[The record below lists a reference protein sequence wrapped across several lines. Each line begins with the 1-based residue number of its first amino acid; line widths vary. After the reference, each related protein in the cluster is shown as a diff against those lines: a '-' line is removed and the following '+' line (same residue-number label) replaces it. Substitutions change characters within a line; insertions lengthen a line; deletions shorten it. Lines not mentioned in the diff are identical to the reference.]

1 MWQGGE
7 GQRGPG
13 AEIDGPLCPPLRP
26 GPGAL
31 CAGAAET
38 CWVLFPILGAQGK
51 RRGVR
56 GPLIRAGRAGQPECR
71 GIIATCSA
79 ISLDC
84 RGRGRPRPP
93 SPAGPAAGSPV
104 SRPVPGR
111 PVPLSPLRRSRGG
124 GGPAAAAVPLPCG
137 SCRAPEPRR
146 GGPDMQSGWAAPAVW
161 GTRGQ
166 GGPNAPGALPCRPAH
181 PPGRDAGSPKVF
193 PAEPSRSRRDGR
205 RPGAH
210 CGECPTQRCPPCP
223 PRVLPVC
230 AV

>member
-26 GPGAL
+26 RPGAL

-38 CWVLFPILGAQGK
+38 CWVLFPILGAQRK

-56 GPLIRAGRAGQPECR
+56 GPLIRAGRAGQPECW

-93 SPAGPAAGSPV
+93 SPTGPAAGSPAA
-104 SRPVPGR
+104 RPVPGR
-111 PVPLSPLRRSRGG
+111 PVPLSPPRRSRGG
-124 GGPAAAAVPLPCG
+124 GGPASAAVPLPCG
-137 SCRAPEPRR
+137 SCRGPPRGRSRAGEGRTPAEPRLGHPGRQR
-146 GGPDMQSGWAAPAVW
+146 GPKAL
-161 GTRGQ
+161 
-166 GGPNAPGALPCRPAH
+166 GALPCRPAH
-181 PPGRDAGSPKVF
+181 LSGRDAGAPKVF
-193 PAEPSRSRRDGR
+193 PAEPSWSRREGR
-205 RPGAH
+205 RPRARYAT
-210 CGECPTQRCPPCP
+210 PLTQRCPPCP
-223 PRVLPVC
+223 PPDLPMCV
-230 AV
+230 V